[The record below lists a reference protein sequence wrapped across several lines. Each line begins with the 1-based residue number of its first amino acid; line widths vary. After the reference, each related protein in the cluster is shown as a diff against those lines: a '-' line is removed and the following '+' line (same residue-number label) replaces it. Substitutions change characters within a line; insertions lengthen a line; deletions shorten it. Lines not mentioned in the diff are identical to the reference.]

1 MTEELL
7 EQIAA
12 YPTADFTAKCGENSF
27 AISDRGLAPLQVMA
41 INGSTDLEGCVQG
54 NDGARVYSVTLMASP
69 GIYDY
74 VLQVDGQGPKG
85 VFGGSWYLAFT
96 DKSGDTYKLSLYSS
110 TRSVHTVRYNSKL
123 PSIMKFEWNNHPI

>member
-1 MTEELL
+1 MTTELL

-12 YPTADFTAKCGENSF
+12 YPTADFTGKCGENSS
-27 AISDRGLAPLQVMA
+27 ATATKGLAPLQIMA
-41 INGSTDLEGCVQG
+41 INGSTDLQSCVVG

-74 VLQVDGQGPKG
+74 VIQVDGQGPSG
-85 VFGGSWYLAFT
+85 IFGGSWYLAFT
-96 DKSGDTYKLSLYSS
+96 DQSGDTYKLSLYSS

-123 PSIMKFEWNNHPI
+123 PSIMKFQWNNNPI